1 MTYFEELADGLRRL
15 GVAEDRIGPLVDELS
30 GHVAES
36 GADPEEEFG
45 PAVRFAAEFAEGAGG
60 GAAADGPAADA
71 ERWVWSAD
79 ASVDQAMMNRFGA
92 QGWEIERVDHLGRF
106 VSRRDL
112 ASPTQWEYRR
122 DVVDRRERAAHA
134 EALAPDGW
142 EPCGH
147 WLFLAYSKRP
157 LAAVAGPAA
166 DIETPAGRPGRSY
179 YFTRELWVPLAVSAA
194 CLGVAG
200 GLLAVAF
207 TTGGGGNAL
216 RGMLFGLPVGL
227 VLGGV
232 GAFVAYRRKRAEYAR
247 ASRRPHESRRP
258 REGA

>member
-1 MTYFEELADGLRRL
+1 MSERYFDDLAGALRRL
-15 GVAEDRIGPLVDELS
+15 GVAEERIGPLVAELS

-36 GADPEEEFG
+36 GADPEDEFG
-45 PAVRFAAEFAEGAGG
+45 PAVRFAEEFAEGTGSEASS
-60 GAAADGPAADA
+60 GPEPDA

-112 ASPTQWEYRR
+112 ASPTRWEYRR
-122 DVVDRRERAAHA
+122 DVVGRRERAAHA
-134 EALAPDGW
+134 AALAPDGW

-166 DIETPAGRPGRSY
+166 DIDEPAGRPGRSY
-179 YFTRELWVPLAVSAA
+179 YFTRELWIPVAV
-194 CLGVAG
+194 
-200 GLLAVAF
+200 LAVALVVSGVMIGVAF
-207 TTGGGGNAL
+207 ASGGGGGTIKGL
-216 RGMLFGLPVGL
+216 LYGLPVGL
-227 VLGGV
+227 VAGGV
-232 GAFVAYRRKRAEYAR
+232 AGVLVYRRKRAELRR
-247 ASRRPHESRRP
+247 ASRER
-258 REGA
+258 

>member
-1 MTYFEELADGLRRL
+1 MNERYFEELADGLRRL
-15 GVAEDRIGPLVDELS
+15 GVAEDRIGPLVGELS
-30 GHVAES
+30 GHLAET
-36 GADPEEEFG
+36 GADPEDEFG
-45 PAVRFAAEFAEGAGG
+45 PAVRFAAEFAEGAGAE
-60 GAAADGPAADA
+60 AAAGGPAADA

-79 ASVDQAMMNRFGA
+79 ASVDQEMMNRFGA

-122 DVVDRRERAAHA
+122 DVVGRRDRAAHA
-134 EALAPDGW
+134 EELAPDGW

-166 DIETPAGRPGRSY
+166 DIATPAGRPGRSY
-179 YFTRELWVPLAVSAA
+179 YFTRGLWAPLAV
-194 CLGVAG
+194 LVASLALSG
-200 GLLAVAF
+200 ILLATAF
-207 TTGGGGNAL
+207 ATDSGGSTV

-227 VLGGV
+227 LLGAV
-232 GAFVAYRRKRAEYAR
+232 GAFLAYRRKRAEYAR
-247 ASRRPHESRRP
+247 ASRRSNDGP
-258 REGA
+258 

>member
-1 MTYFEELADGLRRL
+1 MTYFEDLADGLRRL
-15 GVAEDRIGPLVDELS
+15 GVAEERIGPLVAELS

-36 GADPEEEFG
+36 GADPEDEFG
-45 PAVRFAAEFAEGAGG
+45 PAVRFAAEFAEGGPA
-60 GAAADGPAADA
+60 AAADGPAADA

-112 ASPTQWEYRR
+112 ASPTRWEYRR
-122 DVVDRRERAAHA
+122 DVVGRRERDAHA

-166 DIETPAGRPGRSY
+166 DIDSPAGRPKRSY
-179 YFTRELWVPLAVSAA
+179 YFTRGLWIPLAVLVA
-194 CLGVAG
+194 CLAG
-200 GLLAVAF
+200 AAVLLTAAF
-207 TTGGGGNAL
+207 MAGGGGSTL
-216 RGMLFGLPVGL
+216 SGMLFGLPVGL
-227 VLGGV
+227 VLGGA
-232 GAFVAYRRKRAEYAR
+232 GAFVAYRRKRAEFAR
-247 ASRRPHESRRP
+247 ASRHP
-258 REGA
+258 ADDA